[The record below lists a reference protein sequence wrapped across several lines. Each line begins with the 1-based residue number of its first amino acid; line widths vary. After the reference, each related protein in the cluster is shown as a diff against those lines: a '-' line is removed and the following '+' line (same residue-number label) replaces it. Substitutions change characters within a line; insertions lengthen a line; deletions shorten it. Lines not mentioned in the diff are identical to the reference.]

1 MPVLQSRIS
10 RLAVATVAFSTFP
23 IRYKC
28 NLDLDRKIDRMS
40 FNFHLQYPLLQRQE
54 KAQIIGIPKIC
65 VCKLE
70 MNDEKKLNNRS
81 IIKRIKRLVWK
92 NGNAGERIDDLCGV
106 GRARR
111 GVIGQRSRRYRYFGT
126 WRSALFASMKTFQF
140 LDRPINRG
148 CALFKIAPD
157 IADEAQKSI
166 SFSRNRAETVI
177 SFFFFFYPKKWISNK
192 EICNCLE
199 SIRVSLRN
207 KVVRLEKLKSV

>member
-1 MPVLQSRIS
+1 M
-10 RLAVATVAFSTFP
+10 
-23 IRYKC
+23 
-28 NLDLDRKIDRMS
+28 
-40 FNFHLQYPLLQRQE
+40 
-54 KAQIIGIPKIC
+54 
-65 VCKLE
+65 
-70 MNDEKKLNNRS
+70 
-81 IIKRIKRLVWK
+81 VWK

-192 EICNCLE
+192 EIRNCLE
-199 SIRVSLRN
+199 SIHVSLRN

>member
-1 MPVLQSRIS
+1 
-10 RLAVATVAFSTFP
+10 
-23 IRYKC
+23 
-28 NLDLDRKIDRMS
+28 MS

-166 SFSRNRAETVI
+166 SFSRNRAETII
-177 SFFFFFYPKKWISNK
+177 SFFFFTRRNGFPTKRYVIASNRSMCLYETK
-192 EICNCLE
+192 SFDLKNWKACN
-199 SIRVSLRN
+199 RN
-207 KVVRLEKLKSV
+207 RDTETAIF